1 MSMNATS
8 AKARKSSCM
17 KSTRIALWDS
27 MQRRCLMPNVT
38 AKEQTDVWNTVAGY
52 VLQQLLQCKGVR
64 IPTLGSFDIIQKRIQ
79 AGDTAVILQWPV
91 FHLATNLINTHHLV
105 DSKGSLPAHK
115 KLEPL
120 RRAKVAADA
129 CVSWQKAE
137 SCIRGTMSLISQC
150 LREGE
155 NIALVLR
162 DVGVL
167 LIEGTGVEM
176 KFYYDFLE
184 MLCGKEDLQN
194 AVLKVPQLM
203 DTVVSRLAV
212 VASLTS
218 SGRVVIFPEFDVEL
232 LPKSSSRKPTKASGK
247 LPGEEKKKKDG
258 VLPPLSQGKKASAG
272 LLDLP
277 FTVRSSIPKY
287 EIPRLKETK
296 AAENGKKSGISQLP
310 VIPGLPPAKNQPL
323 ASQGKRKLTT
333 RSETPGTSQAQAAT
347 PQGVTGEERGVE
359 QVLRGG
365 GLPTIPTKTS
375 YRKLSHP
382 LRPLTVKK
390 VPQIIIS
397 SPSSSEES
405 LPLRPHYNTSL
416 LMPTL
421 DSTSRTMVP
430 EPSRA
435 RRLGPQRP
443 HAQSEIP
450 ELWKRHLKK

>member
-1 MSMNATS
+1 MSLNATS

-17 KSTRIALWDS
+17 KSTRIELWDS

-52 VLQQLLQCKGVR
+52 VLRQLLRCKGVR
-64 IPTLGSFDIIQKRIQ
+64 IPTLGSFDIIQKQIQ
-79 AGDTAVILQWPV
+79 AGDRAVILQWPV
-91 FHLATNLINTHHLV
+91 FHLATNLINMHHLV

-120 RRAKVAADA
+120 RRAEVAANA
-129 CVSWQKAE
+129 CVSWQKAD

-167 LIEGTGVEM
+167 LIEGTRVEM

-194 AVLKVPQLM
+194 VVLKVPQLM

-212 VASLTS
+212 VASLMS
-218 SGRVVIFPEFDVEL
+218 SGRVVIFPEFDMEL
-232 LPKSSSRKPTKASGK
+232 VPKSSSRKPAKASGK

-258 VLPPLSQGKKASAG
+258 VLPPLSQGKKASVG

-287 EIPRLKETK
+287 EIPWLKETK
-296 AAENGKKSGISQLP
+296 AAENGKKSGISRLP
-310 VIPGLPPAKNQPL
+310 AILGLPPAKKQPL
-323 ASQGKRKLTT
+323 ASQDQGELIT

-347 PQGVTGEERGVE
+347 PQGVTGEERAVE
-359 QVLRGG
+359 KALRGG
-365 GLPTIPTKTS
+365 GLPGTPTKTN
-375 YRKLSHP
+375 YKKLSHP
-382 LRPLTVKK
+382 LRPPTVKK
-390 VPQIIIS
+390 VPKIII
-397 SPSSSEES
+397 SPSSSKES

-421 DSTSRTMVP
+421 DGTSKTKVP

-435 RRLGPQRP
+435 RHLGPQRP
-443 HAQSEIP
+443 LSQSEIVK
-450 ELWKRHLKK
+450 LRKHHLKK

>member
-258 VLPPLSQGKKASAG
+258 VLPPLSQGKKG
-272 LLDLP
+272 
-277 FTVRSSIPKY
+277 
-287 EIPRLKETK
+287 K
-296 AAENGKKSGISQLP
+296 AAAGSFPWHGQPNSATQWAHVLVRVLQCPSLTQSFC
-310 VIPGLPPAKNQPL
+310 PPA
-323 ASQGKRKLTT
+323 G
-333 RSETPGTSQAQAAT
+333 
-347 PQGVTGEERGVE
+347 
-359 QVLRGG
+359 
-365 GLPTIPTKTS
+365 
-375 YRKLSHP
+375 H
-382 LRPLTVKK
+382 
-390 VPQIIIS
+390 
-397 SPSSSEES
+397 
-405 LPLRPHYNTSL
+405 SL
-416 LMPTL
+416 L
-421 DSTSRTMVP
+421 S
-430 EPSRA
+430 
-435 RRLGPQRP
+435 
-443 HAQSEIP
+443 
-450 ELWKRHLKK
+450 